1 MTKEERMTRKDAIE
15 TFVCDHLTSYDL
27 VTVLSHINRYDGS
40 LADESYNLMED
51 FDDILK
57 GESPMAIARAIHRG
71 IFYPDDEYFKV
82 VRDKGKMALF
92 SANWDDLID
101 DALDHLVNHYH
112 GDTGFTELDDLIHAQ
127 SGALFD
133 ENLKEIKPADTPHIA

>member
-1 MTKEERMTRKDAIE
+1 
-15 TFVCDHLTSYDL
+15 
-27 VTVLSHINRYDGS
+27 
-40 LADESYNLMED
+40 
-51 FDDILK
+51 
-57 GESPMAIARAIHRG
+57 MAVARAIHRG

-101 DALDHLVNHYH
+101 NVLDHLVNHYH
-112 GDTGFTELDDLIHAQ
+112 GDTGLTELDDLIHAQ